1 MVDTLATFGA
11 RYFYNCRIFC
21 ITLAT
26 LGARYFF
33 SYNESY
39 PHPGPRCL
47 KLFFFSGRVEEGG
60 GGGRGKG
67 GGGRVEG
74 EGKEGGL

>member
-11 RYFYNCRIFC
+11 RYIYNCRIFC

-33 SYNESY
+33 LTMNLI
-39 PHPGPRCL
+39 HTQGPA
-47 KLFFFSGRVEEGG
+47 V
-60 GGGRGKG
+60 
-67 GGGRVEG
+67 
-74 EGKEGGL
+74 